1 MGSGVG
7 ADTAQVK
14 HVAPPGQTW
23 PAQANVRLE
32 AGAKP
37 GHTGLFLAML
47 ALGVGDGD
55 GDGDGDDDDD
65 DDDDGDSEGDKT
77 PLVQP
82 TQFLSQLG
90 SAEGRKK

>member
-1 MGSGVG
+1 
-7 ADTAQVK
+7 
-14 HVAPPGQTW
+14 
-23 PAQANVRLE
+23 VRLE

-55 GDGDGDDDDD
+55 GDGDDDG
-65 DDDDGDSEGDKT
+65 DDDGDSEGDKT

-82 TQFLSQLG
+82 TQFLSQFG
-90 SAEGRKK
+90 SAEGG

>member
-55 GDGDGDDDDD
+55 GDGDDDG
-65 DDDDGDSEGDKT
+65 DDDGDSEGDKT

-82 TQFLSQLG
+82 TQFLSQFG
-90 SAEGRKK
+90 SAEGG

>member
-55 GDGDGDDDDD
+55 GDGDDDG
-65 DDDDGDSEGDKT
+65 DDDGDSEGDKT

-82 TQFLSQLG
+82 EEVVLQFCCTERG
-90 SAEGRKK
+90 GKK